1 MHIYILY
8 IFFLWDK
15 KYLIKKNTY
24 HLNNEF
30 YFLSKLLNIKNL
42 SVFNNKY

>member
-1 MHIYILY
+1 MHIYIIY
-8 IFFLWDK
+8 IFFCEIK
-15 KYLIKKNTY
+15 IFNKKNTY

-30 YFLSKLLNIKNL
+30 FLSKLLNIKNL